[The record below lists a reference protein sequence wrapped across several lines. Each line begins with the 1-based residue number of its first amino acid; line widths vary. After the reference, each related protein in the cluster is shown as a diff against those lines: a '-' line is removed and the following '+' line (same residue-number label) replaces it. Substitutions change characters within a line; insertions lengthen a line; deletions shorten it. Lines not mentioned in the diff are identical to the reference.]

1 MTDHS
6 RGFVATAAIPPL
18 YFLEWERDF
27 YFVYIMGFRTG
38 TLIAGSESA
47 MYRSAAGGHRLFSS
61 VHEAVTALERLA
73 EWVAVA
79 DAELVNKAAVY
90 A

>member
-1 MTDHS
+1 MTDLD
-6 RGFVATAAIPPL
+6 RGFVATAAIKPL

-47 MYRSAAGGHRLFSS
+47 MYRSAAGGYRLFPS
-61 VHEAVTALERLA
+61 VHEAVATLERLA
-73 EWVAVA
+73 DWVAVA
-79 DAELVNKAAVY
+79 DAEMTNKQGVY